1 MATVDEIQATKT
13 ANLISFVL
21 SFRLHANPDVYN
33 EANETK
39 KIKTKIL
46 PYASFTIPRTFMRV

>member
-13 ANLISFVL
+13 ANLTSFVL
-21 SFRLHANPDVYN
+21 FRLHANPDVYN

-39 KIKTKIL
+39 KN
-46 PYASFTIPRTFMRV
+46 

>member
-13 ANLISFVL
+13 ANLTSFVL
-21 SFRLHANPDVYN
+21 FRLHANPDVYN
-33 EANETK
+33 EANETE

>member
-13 ANLISFVL
+13 ANLTSFVL
-21 SFRLHANPDVYN
+21 FRQFANPDVYN

-39 KIKTKIL
+39 KN
-46 PYASFTIPRTFMRV
+46 